1 MAAQSKQAPPTQLT
15 PLGYALAGALG
26 GCFSNAIVYPLD
38 TLKTRIQADPGHG
51 RSLRALIMR
60 ILTEE
65 GFAGFYRGFGATML
79 NTFSMQ
85 YAYFFFYSLVRT
97 SYIKRLAA
105 RNPKGSSSRLSTV
118 AELALG
124 AIAGALA
131 QVFTI
136 PVAVIATRQQ
146 IGAPKGKGK
155 AGEEHDDS
163 FLGVARQIVREEGI
177 TGLWLGLK
185 PGLVLTVNPAITYGV
200 FERIKGAVLLAREK
214 VGDANTSLGP
224 GLSFALGAT
233 SKSLAT
239 VVTYP
244 YIMAKVRIQTRQK
257 GAEEEEENGALPAP
271 AANGSARRPR
281 DEGAVD
287 ILARVLRTEG
297 FSGWYK
303 GMSAQIL
310 KAVLSQ
316 GVLFMSKEQFE
327 GYALAIMVLYYR
339 LSHGASH

>member
-1 MAAQSKQAPPTQLT
+1 
-15 PLGYALAGALG
+15 
-26 GCFSNAIVYPLD
+26 
-38 TLKTRIQADPGHG
+38 
-51 RSLRALIMR
+51 
-60 ILTEE
+60 
-65 GFAGFYRGFGATML
+65 
-79 NTFSMQ
+79 
-85 YAYFFFYSLVRT
+85 
-97 SYIKRLAA
+97 
-105 RNPKGSSSRLSTV
+105 
-118 AELALG
+118 
-124 AIAGALA
+124 
-131 QVFTI
+131 
-136 PVAVIATRQQ
+136 
-146 IGAPKGKGK
+146 
-155 AGEEHDDS
+155 
-163 FLGVARQIVREEGI
+163 
-177 TGLWLGLK
+177 
-185 PGLVLTVNPAITYGV
+185 V

-214 VGDANTSLGP
+214 VGDASTSLGP

-271 AANGSARRPR
+271 AIGSARRPR

-303 GMSAQIL
+303 GMGAQIL

-327 GYALAIMVLYYR
+327 GYALAIMVMFYR
-339 LSHGASH
+339 LSASH